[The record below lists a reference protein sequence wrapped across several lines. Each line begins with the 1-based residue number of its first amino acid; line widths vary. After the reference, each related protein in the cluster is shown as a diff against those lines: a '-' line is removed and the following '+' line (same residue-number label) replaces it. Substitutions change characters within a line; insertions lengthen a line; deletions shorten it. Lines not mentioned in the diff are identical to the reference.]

1 MEAPVGIVEIRRWKP
16 TGGGPDGTSIRAD
29 QGKADLSACQREPA
43 PVLMV
48 FVLIAFPGLAAW
60 LPEHMGPA
68 PA

>member
-1 MEAPVGIVEIRRWKP
+1 
-16 TGGGPDGTSIRAD
+16 
-29 QGKADLSACQREPA
+29 
-43 PVLMV
+43 MV